1 MNRDPDFSAQAKRLK
16 VELAQLGVE
25 MSHAQ
30 SMELLARTQGARTL
44 HVAKARNHKQGFEL
58 SPRPS
63 ASGWQVQH
71 SDASNPGS
79 SRCFSRN
86 RAESPQASPFFH
98 CFTPRRTQCSGAFH

>member
-58 SPRPS
+58 SPLAERLA
-63 ASGWQVQH
+63 ASVVFQ
-71 SDASNPGS
+71 SLGS
-79 SRCFSRN
+79 Y
-86 RAESPQASPFFH
+86 EG
-98 CFTPRRTQCSGAFH
+98 TPPIGC